1 MLRARCGAQLSSMR
15 YARVS
20 PAMQLAV
27 HFSQQRIRAL
37 HASATVAQSKK
48 DPYSVL
54 GLSKGA
60 DKDEV
65 KKAYYKLV
73 KK

>member
-1 MLRARCGAQLSSMR
+1 MLRRTRNGSRLLTLPTINLFPRSFHATSLLSQKRSD
-15 YARVS
+15 
-20 PAMQLAV
+20 
-27 HFSQQRIRAL
+27 H
-37 HASATVAQSKK
+37 
-48 DPYSVL
+48 YSVL
-54 GLSKGA
+54 GISKGA